1 MPSTVSAARS
11 PGVVASA
18 VAAFGWGLTGIF
30 GTLTYAPGL
39 VVTFYRTWL
48 GAGLLIAYLALS
60 GRRLTWPVVRLA
72 LGGGILLAGDM
83 TLFFSAVRLTT
94 VAVATVLGALQPALV
109 LVAAGPA
116 VGERV
121 GRRQIGWTVLA
132 VAGVSVIV
140 AGGGSLHGGR
150 ATGDLL
156 AVGSLLCWTAY
167 FVVAKRASPRVEA
180 VGHDAFEYTAGVTL
194 VAAVVASLVM
204 LTVGQSPA
212 RIHAQDWIWIGLLAV
227 IPTGSHLL
235 MNWAHRYLD
244 VSVSSVIGS
253 SNPVVAAVGAWIV
266 LGQALDGFQIAGGL
280 VGLVAI
286 GVVARAGGRGG
297 GAPVASPAQAAVAD

>member
-1 MPSTVSAARS
+1 M
-11 PGVVASA
+11 VASA

-30 GTLTYAPGL
+30 VSLTYASGL

-48 GAGLLIAYLALS
+48 GAGLLMAYLALS

-94 VAVATVLGALQPALV
+94 VAVATVIGALQPALV
-109 LVAAGPA
+109 LVAAWPV

-121 GRRQIGWTVLA
+121 GRRQIAWTVLA

-140 AGGGSLHGGR
+140 AGGGSLRGGR

-156 AVGSLLCWTAY
+156 AIGSLLCWAAY
-167 FVVAKRASPRVEA
+167 FVVAKRASARVEA
-180 VGHDAFEYTAGVTL
+180 AGHDAFEYTAGVTL

-204 LTVGQSPA
+204 LAVGQSPA
-212 RIHAQDWIWIGLLAV
+212 RIHAQDWIWIGLLAI

-253 SNPVVAAVGAWIV
+253 SNPIVAAIGAWIV
-266 LGQALDGFQIAGGL
+266 LGQRLDGLQIAGGI
-280 VGLVAI
+280 VGLAAI

-297 GAPVASPAQAAVAD
+297 EAPAVPAVPASAAGAAVVD